1 MDTRT
6 AALTSRCGALAPAP
20 CSTAPG
26 DGGSGSQGTSGEP
39 NDFGAWCD
47 SDAGGLTDRL
57 RRGGVDLAPPGGIG
71 GGGTVAEAGGAPRG
85 CATTGGGASGR
96 PAPAPAGLAPP

>member
-57 RRGGVDLAPPGGIG
+57 GRGGVHLATAGGIEAEV
-71 GGGTVAEAGGAPRG
+71 TVAEASGALRG
-85 CATTGGGASGR
+85 CATTGGVDSER
-96 PAPAPAGLAPP
+96 LAPAPARLP